1 MRRCRAILI
10 LFARAIRYVGRGA
23 LPPRSRAQGICAH
36 TRRRSMSDNHSRLLG
51 YTMAR
56 ELTQDEIARVSGGTG
71 NPTPSWSGPESAQQ
85 HDDVSTD
92 PF

>member
-1 MRRCRAILI
+1 
-10 LFARAIRYVGRGA
+10 
-23 LPPRSRAQGICAH
+23 
-36 TRRRSMSDNHSRLLG
+36 MSENHSRLLG

-56 ELTQDEIARVSGGTG
+56 ELTQDEIARVGGCTG

-85 HDDVSTD
+85 MDDVSTD

>member
-1 MRRCRAILI
+1 
-10 LFARAIRYVGRGA
+10 
-23 LPPRSRAQGICAH
+23 
-36 TRRRSMSDNHSRLLG
+36 MSQNHGRLLG

-85 HDDVSTD
+85 QDDVSTD